1 MGLLIRYLMML
12 GWMALPAQAHALPT
26 PDALVSVANVVPIIT
41 GAIATALGGVYLWVR
56 RWLGP
61 QAGGLI
67 IGGVFG
73 GFIVLVGLI
82 LLGAYAWY
90 QDQRQERLDH
100 LAMYLRCDIPAH
112 EAFLEWNTNNV
123 NAEEKWRA
131 YGNFKQVRME
141 VLPYQLMAQP
151 DGALI
156 STYRR
161 SIQYHSGFPAV
172 EVGGQLRPF
181 TYVRPTELT
190 RRLREINTKDL
201 YLDDFQMHF
210 ERTPDKFAS
219 DPAALEV
226 FRKFENIYVVVDVQN
241 EHRYVRE
248 RDEKL
253 RPANAE
259 QSLIDWPVRDE
270 AWIID
275 DARARFPEMLTLLP
289 DDEVAELLDNEEV
302 MLIAPYNSFHRSQYT
317 HDVEYMD
324 VLLTGVD
331 KSRVLNIDMGGEWTS
346 VIVEQ
351 LATRLDGKPFMVIGL
366 TKYDWVY
373 DGLDVAFEMWERLGH
388 DPERFKL
395 LGFTARLPEAAA
407 IRWDAQNSKGI
418 VDALHYPFW
427 KAVDI
432 LEDGLGIVTGFG
444 ILIVAMLLRLVFFP
458 IGIFE
463 ARSRMMRARIK
474 QAIASTPRPAWAGSS
489 QAMMHHLGVRGG
501 WELLG
506 TAVML
511 ALILPAYAILS
522 KPPAEFSAAGFL
534 WIDKLTQPDVALSL
548 VVAAMVYLKMR
559 LSGMTLKPLT
569 ALLITVAFAILLLY
583 LPASLMLY
591 VTGVL
596 LVTTLQ
602 ELLARRH
609 ANRRFARAVMRAA

>member
-1 MGLLIRYLMML
+1 MGMPV
-12 GWMALPAQAHALPT
+12 AAQALPT
-26 PDALVSVANVVPIIT
+26 PDALVSVANVIPIVL
-41 GAIATALGGVYLWVR
+41 GAITTALGGAYLWIR

-73 GFIVLVGLI
+73 GLVVLLGLV

-90 QDQRQERLDH
+90 QSERQERLNN
-100 LAMYLRCDIPAH
+100 LAVYLRCDIPAH
-112 EAFLEWNTNNV
+112 EAFLEWNTHNEY
-123 NAEEKWRA
+123 AEEKWRA
-131 YGNFKQVRME
+131 YGNFKQVPMAA
-141 VLPYQLMAQP
+141 LPAQLQQQP
-151 DGALI
+151 DAALI

-161 SIQYHSGFPAV
+161 SIQYHSGFPAA
-172 EVGGQLRPF
+172 EVNAQLRPF
-181 TYVRPTELT
+181 AYVRPTELT
-190 RRLREINTKDL
+190 RHLREINTKDL

-210 ERTPDKFAS
+210 ERAPDKFAPN
-219 DPAALEV
+219 PAMLEV
-226 FRKFENIYVVVDVQN
+226 FRKFENIYVVVEVRN
-241 EHRYVRE
+241 EDRHVHE
-248 RDEKL
+248 RDGTL
-253 RPANAE
+253 RPVNAE

-270 AWIID
+270 DWIID
-275 DARARFPEMLTLLP
+275 DARAQFPNMLNLLP
-289 DDEVAELLDNEEV
+289 DAEVAELLDDEEV
-302 MLIAPYNSFHRSQYT
+302 MLVAPYNSFHRSQYT

-331 KSRVLNIDMGGEWTS
+331 KARLINIDMGGEWTS
-346 VIVEQ
+346 VVVEQ

-388 DPERFKL
+388 DTERFQL
-395 LGFTARLPEAAA
+395 LGFTARLPEASA
-407 IRWDAQNSKGI
+407 IRWDARQATGI
-418 VDALHYPFW
+418 TDALHYPFW

-432 LEDGLGIVTGFG
+432 LEDGLGIAAGLG
-444 ILIVAMLLRLVFFP
+444 ILLVAMLLRLVFFP
-458 IGIFE
+458 IGLFE
-463 ARSRMMRARIK
+463 ARSRLMRARIR
-474 QAIASTPRPAWAGSS
+474 QALASTPRPAWAGSS

-522 KPPAEFSAAGFL
+522 KPPAEFASHGFL

-548 VVAAMVYLKMR
+548 IVAAMIHLKMR
-559 LSGMTLKPLT
+559 LSGMGLKPLT
-569 ALLITVAFAILLLY
+569 ALLITGACAVLLLY

-591 VTGVL
+591 VIGVL
-596 LVTTLQ
+596 LVTTVQ

-609 ANRRFARAVMRAA
+609 ANRLLARTLMRTV